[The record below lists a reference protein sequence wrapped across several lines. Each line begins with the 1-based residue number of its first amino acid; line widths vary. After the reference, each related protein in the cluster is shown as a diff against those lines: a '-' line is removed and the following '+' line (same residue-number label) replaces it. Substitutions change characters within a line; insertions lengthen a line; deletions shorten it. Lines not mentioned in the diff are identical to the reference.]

1 MGKIE
6 DILLYC
12 IQVLAILPSVKIYRY
27 YISILLYIMSSIESK
42 IEIDTNSEKK
52 SNSCPMADPKE
63 AMDHQMEIPF
73 WSEDPNV
80 LFRSFEFFPTE
91 NMNYSQKMN
100 AISRLIILLAIVGY
114 LFSQNIRLLFVAVL
128 ILLGIYLVYSMHR
141 TDKKHKKRVFSENF
155 DEEIPEK
162 LVKDVYAEIDST
174 VPKPREVFDVPT
186 PTNPMSNV
194 LMSDYDYNPHK
205 KPAPPSFNENVG
217 ANILSQAKQMV
228 IDANPGQP
236 NIADKLFRNLGDE
249 FIFEQ
254 SMRPFVSNPSTTIP
268 NDQQAFADFCYG
280 SMISSKE
287 GNMFS
292 LARNLARHQT

>member
-1 MGKIE
+1 MSEFESEINTE
-6 DILLYC
+6 D
-12 IQVLAILPSVKIYRY
+12 
-27 YISILLYIMSSIESK
+27 
-42 IEIDTNSEKK
+42 K
-52 SNSCPMADPKE
+52 SNSCPLSDIMPSDKS
-63 AMDHQMEIPF
+63 QTEIHF

-80 LFRSFEFFPTE
+80 LLRSPEFFPTE
-91 NMNYSQKMN
+91 NMTYAQKMN
-100 AISRLIILLAIVGY
+100 SITRLIIILAVVGFM
-114 LFSQNIRLLFVAVL
+114 FSRNVRLLVVAGFVM
-128 ILLGIYLVYSMHR
+128 LGIYLLYSSQR
-141 TDKKHKKRVFSENF
+141 NEKEKKNGKKVVFAENF
-155 DEEIPEK
+155 NDEIPSQLIKE
-162 LVKDVYAEIDST
+162 VYAEMGEHA
-174 VPKPREVFDVPT
+174 PKQQQVFDIPAAN
-186 PTNPMSNV
+186 NPMSNV

-205 KPAPPSFNENVG
+205 KPAPPSFNQNVS
-217 ANILSQAKQMV
+217 ANILTQAKQMV

>member
-1 MGKIE
+1 
-6 DILLYC
+6 
-12 IQVLAILPSVKIYRY
+12 
-27 YISILLYIMSSIESK
+27 MSELK
-42 IEIDTNSEKK
+42 LEIDTNSEKK
-52 SNSCPMADPKE
+52 CNNCPI
-63 AMDHQMEIPF
+63 MDLQEDQDNPDRQTDIRF

-80 LFRSFEFFPTE
+80 LIRSLEFFPTE
-91 NMNYSQKMN
+91 NMSYSQKMN
-100 AISRLIILLAIVGY
+100 SISRLIILLTVIGF

-128 ILLGIYLVYSMHR
+128 ILLGIYLVYSSHR
-141 TDKKHKKRVFSENF
+141 DQENSKKKKKVVFTENINS
-155 DEEIPEK
+155 EIPGK
-162 LVKDVYAEIDST
+162 IVKDVYQNIYSE
-174 VPKPREVFDVPT
+174 VPKSRDVFDVPN
-186 PTNPMSNV
+186 PLNPMSNV

-205 KPAPPSFNENVG
+205 KPAPPSFNENVS

-249 FIFEQ
+249 FVFEQ